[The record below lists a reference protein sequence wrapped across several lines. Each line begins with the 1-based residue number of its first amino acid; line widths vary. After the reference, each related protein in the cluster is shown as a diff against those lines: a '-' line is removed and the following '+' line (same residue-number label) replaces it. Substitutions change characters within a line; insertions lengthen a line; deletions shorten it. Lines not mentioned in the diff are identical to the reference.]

1 MIKLNHLLLL
11 LFFFG
16 LAAVSCKDDAGT
28 KAPPAPSD
36 LNVEVTQSAE
46 NPATVTVNYAAQH
59 AAFYRVYFGDEDG
72 KIPVATKEE
81 QLSHTYTESGTYN
94 IRVQAH
100 ATEAEFISES
110 ESITIDLGD
119 GEGNGEIPAGG
130 YTTPESYEGW
140 ELVWQDE
147 FNGTSLNTSDWNFE
161 TGTGSNGWGNNELQY
176 YRKENTKVED
186 GKLIIT
192 ARKEVFGGQEYTSS
206 RLTTQGKQSF
216 QYGRID
222 IRALL
227 PEGQGIW
234 PALWML
240 GSNFGTVGWPAS
252 GEIDIM
258 EMIGGAGR
266 ENTVHGT
273 VHWQHNGQYA
283 TYGKGYTLEE
293 GTFADEWHVF
303 SIIWDEN
310 SIKWYVNDVLFNE
323 IDITPEELSE
333 FRQEFFFIFNVAVGG
348 NWPGSPD
355 AQTEFPQRMVVDYVR
370 VFQQE

>member
-1 MIKLNHLLLL
+1 MKLKFLLL
-11 LFFFG
+11 LFFCGFITG
-16 LAAVSCKDDAGT
+16 SCEDETGSGI
-28 KAPPAPSD
+28 PPMPAD
-36 LNVEVTQSAE
+36 LSMEVTQGPE
-46 NPATVTVNYAAQH
+46 NPAMVTVNFSAQN
-59 AAFYRVYFGDEDG
+59 AAFYRVYFGDEGG
-72 KIPVATKEE
+72 KIPLATKEE

-94 IRVQAH
+94 VRVQAH
-100 ATEAEFISES
+100 ATETEFISES
-110 ESITIDLGD
+110 QSVTIDLGD
-119 GEGNGEIPAGG
+119 KDGNGEMPIGG

-147 FNGTSLNTSDWNFE
+147 FNGESLNTGDWNFE

-176 YRKENTKVED
+176 YRQENTIVED

-192 ARKEVFGGQEYTSS
+192 AKKEGFGGREYTSS

-240 GSNFGTVGWPAS
+240 GSSITTVGWPAS

-258 EMIGGAGR
+258 EMVGGQGR

-273 VHWQHNGQYA
+273 VHWDHNGQHA
-283 TYGKGYTLEE
+283 SYGQGYTLEE
-293 GTFADEWHVF
+293 GTFADNYHVF

-310 SIKWYVNDVLFNE
+310 SIKWYVDDVLFNE
-323 IDITPEELSE
+323 IDITPEALSE
-333 FRQEFFFIFNVAVGG
+333 FQQEFFLIFNVAVGG

-355 AQTEFPQRMVVDYVR
+355 ESTRFPQQMKVDYVR
-370 VFQQE
+370 VFQPE